1 MAWIPSKN
9 ITSTLGTSSELVY
22 IKPDEQPK
30 NSDKFNCSA
39 KFNKMIFMEIGT
51 VSRAYKVKICFT
63 DDDEVKNHKNTGD
76 EVKNSKI

>member
-1 MAWIPSKN
+1 M
-9 ITSTLGTSSELVY
+9 Y

-76 EVKNSKI
+76 DVKNSKI